1 MADVNSAQQ
10 VDSVTCMYPLINRD
24 NTCSFSGY
32 RPEKLPWGTSED
44 DPRCTALKARLK
56 AIAERVVLSGIRH
69 FICGMARGSDT
80 YFCEAML
87 FLREEKYPQV
97 SVEAAIPYEEQA
109 SRWFEEERSR
119 YSLLLKQCD
128 FVTCISREYTR
139 NCMFRRNRYLV
150 DSSSILLAVYDGK
163 PGGTKYTLEY
173 AMRRGIEI
181 IEIAP

>member
-1 MADVNSAQQ
+1 
-10 VDSVTCMYPLINRD
+10 
-24 NTCSFSGY
+24 
-32 RPEKLPWGTSED
+32 
-44 DPRCTALKARLK
+44 
-56 AIAERVVLSGIRH
+56 
-69 FICGMARGSDT
+69 MARGSDT